1 MLKIKTGTKV
11 MLAVD
16 IDIQDC
22 LMNSSTGNITQYP
35 QVIVTKV
42 HAKFSDQETGLKTM
56 RPFHLVKQILVSILK
71 MWNWDSNKEM
81 IKIFIHQT
89 YLITFNTIQDRGSG
103 VGGGVGQKSPT
114 PTSFS
119 PITSTNVRI
128 SPQNFLTVSFIPFDR
143 LV

>member
-56 RPFHLVKQILVSILK
+56 RPFHLVKEILVSILK
-71 MWNWDSNKEM
+71 M
-81 IKIFIHQT
+81 
-89 YLITFNTIQDRGSG
+89 
-103 VGGGVGQKSPT
+103 
-114 PTSFS
+114 
-119 PITSTNVRI
+119 
-128 SPQNFLTVSFIPFDR
+128 
-143 LV
+143 